1 MTDPS
6 HNPMDNDES
15 SSGPM
20 NSDENSS
27 APMNSDENASAPID
41 SDGSSAGVGDG
52 SQVPLPSELPP
63 VEPPS
68 AGMII
73 QLFLIPAVI
82 VAVIVGVY
90 TIFGT
95 LASQEL
101 DWRQLVMDV
110 KSENPHVRWRGALG
124 LAQMLDAD
132 KQRGEESQNLDS
144 NPEIA
149 EALAE
154 LYSKL
159 SSPSSPTDEEEKQIE
174 FLSKA
179 LGRMNVQDVILPVF
193 REGISPDRDVIVRK
207 HSLIGIAMLAGSVQ
221 ESGAKMKDPELV
233 AELVEISREPE
244 RLLRHQAAYALGLM
258 DSPAAQERLQEL
270 LQDPD
275 QMTRVNA
282 AIALA
287 RTSSTD
293 GLFIFS
299 ELIDEGANWK
309 MNPGSVETLDQESE
323 YFERMLMLLNGV
335 KAIGLLA
342 PELTAEERS
351 QLLESLDQL
360 SASSQDAVLNSAI
373 LEVRAQL
380 KNN

>member
-6 HNPMDNDES
+6 QNPMDNDEK

-20 NSDENSS
+20 NNEEISS
-27 APMNSDENASAPID
+27 EPTNSDE
-41 SDGSSAGVGDG
+41 SSSGATAD
-52 SQVPLPSELPP
+52 SQVQLPNELPP

-132 KQRGEESQNLDS
+132 KQRGEESQNLDA

-193 REGISPDRDVIVRK
+193 REGVSSDRDVIVRK

-221 ESGAKMKDPELV
+221 ESGAKMNDPELV

-244 RLLRHQAAYALGLM
+244 RLLRHQAAYALGLL
-258 DSPAAQERLQEL
+258 DSPAAEERLHEL

-275 QMTRVNA
+275 QMTRVNS

-287 RTSSTD
+287 RTRSTD

-309 MNPGSVETLDQESE
+309 MDPGSVKTLDQESE

-335 KAIGLLA
+335 KAVGLLA
-342 PELTAEERS
+342 PELSADERT

-360 SASSQDAVLNSAI
+360 SKSSQDAVLNSAI